1 MPHRKKIN
9 ERKSFAL
16 RYSLYGLGFGFI
28 FPVLGLITYTSEHH
42 FILSWNVIYEY
53 IITEPLLIIICFA
66 PPILMAAG
74 FLIGLSSE
82 RIYRYAK
89 AETTAR
95 FQRMI
100 EYAGDIF
107 YTSDAFGYFRY
118 INSRV
123 QKELGYAPGE
133 LLGKH
138 YTEII
143 APEWK
148 ERVVAFYMNQMKA
161 KNPESIFEFEVLCKN
176 GEPCWIE
183 QTITLRFKDEK
194 VIGYNGIVRK
204 ISERKEHEKIIR
216 ELHKNLEEKVAE
228 AEMMN
233 KELDAFTYTVSHD
246 LRAPLRHQIVAAD
259 MLKEDFSD
267 TLPAE
272 ASELCDTI
280 YKSARR
286 MTTLIDD
293 LLRFSKLGKQ
303 PLHLSNN
310 NMKNMVEVILR
321 ELGSTY
327 DSKRVQVS
335 IDENL
340 PDALS
345 DASMTRQ
352 VWTNFISNAIKYSS
366 KKEQPI
372 IEIGW
377 NIMDK
382 EAVYFVKDNGAG
394 FDMEQYNKLFT
405 PFSRLHG
412 SHEFNGNGL
421 GLNIV
426 KRIIEKHRGRVWAE
440 GKPNEGATFYFS
452 LPRQN

>member
-1 MPHRKKIN
+1 MAHRKKIN
-9 ERKSFAL
+9 ERKNFTL
-16 RYSLYGLGFGFI
+16 RYSLYGLVFGLI
-28 FPVLGLITYTSEHH
+28 FPILGLLTYTNEHH
-42 FILSWNVIYEY
+42 LILSWTAIYEY

-66 PPILMAAG
+66 PPILIAAG

-82 RIYRYAK
+82 RIYKYAK

-123 QKELGYAPGE
+123 QKALGYTPGE

-148 ERVVAFYMNQMKA
+148 ERVVAFYMNQLKE
-161 KNPESIFEFEVLCKN
+161 KNPESIFEFEVICKN

-183 QTITLRFKDEK
+183 QTITLRFKDEN

-216 ELHKNLEEKVAE
+216 ELHKNLEEKIEE

-259 MLKEDFSD
+259 LLKEDFSD
-267 TLPAE
+267 TLPPE

-280 YKSARR
+280 YKGAKR

-293 LLRFSKLGKQ
+293 LLRFSKLGQQ

-321 ELGSTY
+321 ELSSSY
-327 DSKRVQVS
+327 DSNRVQVS

-340 PDALS
+340 PDAFS

-366 KKEQPI
+366 KKAQPVI
-372 IEIGW
+372 AIGW

-405 PFSRLHG
+405 PFSRLH
-412 SHEFNGNGL
+412 SSQEFNGNGL

-426 KRIIEKHRGRVWAE
+426 KRIIEKHKGRVWAE

-452 LPRQN
+452 LPMQN